1 MTLENELATQI
12 LSTWQRMAPGWERW
26 RETIWDASSHIGRQ
40 LVDAVD
46 PQPGE
51 TILELAAG
59 VGDTG
64 FLAASRVAP
73 SGLVIS
79 SDFAPAMV
87 DAAQRRASELDIE
100 GVTFRVLDAQSIEL
114 EDGSVDAVMCRWGF
128 MLMPDPAVAL
138 RETRRVLR
146 PGGRLAFSVWGSPDR
161 NPWAAIVA
169 RALVDAGHMDP
180 PSAGKPGIF
189 ALADPVLVETLVVE
203 AGFETPQIVEV
214 AMRWPFDSFEE
225 YWAFTLEK
233 AGALAMVI
241 ERLPE
246 TDQASVQTS
255 VREVLGSKAGGSF
268 ELDGLCLNV
277 STRPTV
283 S

>member
-1 MTLENELATQI
+1 VTDDLATQI
-12 LSTWQRMAPGWERW
+12 FATWERMAPGWERW

-51 TILELAAG
+51 TILEIAAG

-73 SGLVIS
+73 TGVIIS
-79 SDFAPAMV
+79 SDFATAMV
-87 DAAQRRASELDIE
+87 EAAQRRASELGIE
-100 GVTFRVLDAQSIEL
+100 GVTFRVLDAQSIDL
-114 EDGSVDAVMCRWGF
+114 PDASVDAVICRWGF
-128 MLMPDPAVAL
+128 MLMPDPATAL

-146 PGGRLAFSVWGSPDR
+146 RRGRLAFSVWGSPER

-189 ALADPVLVETLVVE
+189 ALADPALIETLVVQ
-203 AGFETPQIVEV
+203 AGFQLPDVVEV
-214 AMRWPFDSFEE
+214 AMRWPFDSFED

-246 TDQASVQTS
+246 ADRES
-255 VREVLGSKAGGSF
+255 VRDSARGALGSEAEGGF

-277 STRPTV
+277 STRSAV
-283 S
+283 L

>member
-1 MTLENELATQI
+1 MIVENDLATQI
-12 LSTWQRMAPGWERW
+12 LSTWERMAPGWERW

-73 SGLVIS
+73 GGLVIS

-87 DAAQRRASELDIE
+87 EAAERRASELGIE
-100 GVTFRVLDAQSIEL
+100 GVTFRVLDAQSLEL
-114 EDGSVDAVMCRWGF
+114 ADASVDAVICRWGF
-128 MLMPDPAVAL
+128 MLMPDPATAL

-146 PGGRLAFSVWGSPDR
+146 PGGRLAFSVWGAPEG

-189 ALADPVLVETLVVE
+189 ALADPASIEMLVVG
-203 AGFETPQIVEV
+203 AGLETPQIVEV

-241 ERLPE
+241 ARLPE
-246 TDQASVQTS
+246 ADQASVLAS
-255 VREVLGSKAGGSF
+255 VREALGSEADGSF
-268 ELDGLCLNV
+268 ELDGRCLNV
-277 STRPTV
+277 STRPAAP
-283 S
+283 